1 MSTGKWTTPVLLRWS
16 QTFYVR
22 RSVYG
27 DVLEKAFDFVKHR
40 IDAGHTFVEPS
51 EGMRDALRVIRGTIR
66 GGGWGE
72 RFEYEKLRMAH
83 ISGSPEIPRR
93 G

>member
-51 EGMRDALRVIRGTIR
+51 EGMRDALRVIRM
-66 GGGWGE
+66 
-72 RFEYEKLRMAH
+72 FL
-83 ISGSPEIPRR
+83 
-93 G
+93 